1 MSSDLFLAQFEKG
14 EIINSNSLM
23 ASRSFVGKDLY
34 FGDTSNI
41 SNNILPISLGVID
54 CFGPPIGSI
63 FRHLV
68 LSLIHDRIYSDKS
81 FSEIGLHCVICPSP
95 K

>member
-41 SNNILPISLGVID
+41 SNNILPISLGVNTRQNI
-54 CFGPPIGSI
+54 
-63 FRHLV
+63 
-68 LSLIHDRIYSDKS
+68 K
-81 FSEIGLHCVICPSP
+81 
-95 K
+95 

>member
-41 SNNILPISLGVID
+41 SNNILPISATHGRGISQLIND
-54 CFGPPIGSI
+54 LSERLFDFESSEDFALSSTRIAIIG
-63 FRHLV
+63 RPNV
-68 LSLIHDRIYSDKS
+68 
-81 FSEIGLHCVICPSP
+81 
-95 K
+95 